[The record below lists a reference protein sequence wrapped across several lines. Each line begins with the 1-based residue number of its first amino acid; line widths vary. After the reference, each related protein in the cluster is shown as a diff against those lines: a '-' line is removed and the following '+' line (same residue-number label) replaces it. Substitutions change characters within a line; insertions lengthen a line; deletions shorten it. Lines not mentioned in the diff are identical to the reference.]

1 MENGWPASSWRS
13 SETMMLGDVPMS
25 VMSPPSNEP
34 NAIGMRNTDGDT
46 LERFAIWKATG
57 SIMASAPMF
66 FTKADS
72 TVTTVTSRMS
82 CARTEEMRGP
92 SACSSAL
99 DEARARHGGADQ
111 QRGGDDDEDVVAESR
126 ERLVERHDAH
136 EDGDEQRES
145 GHEVVADASPDEQ
158 HHHAGDDRER
168 EELVLCHVDTM
179 TLMARR
185 SHAASSDIAGVG
197 R

>member
-1 MENGWPASSWRS
+1 MPSRERPRPTGVKSNMPNGWPASSWRN

-25 VMSPPSNEP
+25 VMSPPNNEP

-72 TVTTVTSRMS
+72 TVTVVTSRMS

-92 SACSSAL
+92 RACSAPSMRRDRVTAALTRSA
-99 DEARARHGGADQ
+99 AA
-111 QRGGDDDEDVVAESR
+111 
-126 ERLVERHDAH
+126 
-136 EDGDEQRES
+136 
-145 GHEVVADASPDEQ
+145 
-158 HHHAGDDRER
+158 
-168 EELVLCHVDTM
+168 TM
-179 TLMARR
+179 TRMSLLNPENAWSNGTTPTRMATSSASAATR
-185 SHAASSDIAGVG
+185 S
-197 R
+197 